1 MISTFKN
8 NKLALIGA
16 ALGAAILASSVNVTA
31 QEKAQSLDQ
40 LLNLVKRGQVAE
52 RREHAKREAEFKQ
65 AKNRQ
70 AALLSQAKQTR
81 TNEEAR
87 SVQLEKAFE
96 ENELAV
102 AAKQEQLK
110 ERLGSLTEL
119 FGHITSASG
128 DLRANMETSL
138 VSAQYPGREEFLD
151 GLVEKMSGND
161 KLPSIAEIERLWFEL
176 QREATESG
184 KVVKFTTDVSKPN
197 GDTAPTEVVRVG
209 SFNIVSSD
217 GQYLKYSQGSLEEL
231 ARQPAQYNGLAEDLA
246 NASSGLNAFG
256 VDPTGPSG
264 GSYLSALIDSPTLVE
279 RWHQGKIV
287 GYIITAVGAF
297 ALLIAI
303 WRLIV
308 LSAVGAKVNSQLKS
322 GSPNKNNPLGRVLA
336 VQEENPG
343 VDAETLELKL
353 NEAILKEQPALEN
366 SLTLLKIIAAVAPLL
381 GLLGTVTG
389 MILTFQAITIFG
401 AGDPKAMAGGIS
413 SALVTT
419 VLGLCVAIPTLLL
432 HTVVNGRSKKIMH
445 ILEEQS
451 AGLVAKQEEA
461 HG

>member
-1 MISTFKN
+1 MKN
-8 NKLALIGA
+8 KMKLLGVAIGA
-16 ALGAAILASSVNVTA
+16 LVLATTGTVNA
-31 QEKAQSLDQ
+31 QDKPRSLDQ
-40 LLNLVKRGQVAE
+40 LLRLVQQGKTSEARQNG
-52 RREHAKREAEFKQ
+52 KREAEFKQ

-81 TNEEAR
+81 VNEENR
-87 SVQLEKAFE
+87 STRLERSFE
-96 ENELAV
+96 ENEVSV
-102 AAKQEQLK
+102 ATKQAALK
-110 ERLGSLTEL
+110 EKLGSLTEL

-128 DLRANMETSL
+128 DLRANLETSL
-138 VSAQYPGREEFLD
+138 TSVQYPGREVFLD

-161 KLPSIAEIERLWFEL
+161 KLPSIEEIERLWFEL
-176 QREATESG
+176 QREAVETG
-184 KVVKFTTDVSKPN
+184 RIVKFSTEVSKPN
-197 GDTAPTEVVRVG
+197 GDTTTTDVVRVG

-217 GQYLKYSQGSLEEL
+217 GQYLKFDKGTLEEL
-231 ARQPAQYNGLAEDLA
+231 PRQPGEFNGAAASLAS
-246 NASSGLNAFG
+246 ASTGLHEFG

-264 GSYLSALIDSPTLVE
+264 GSYLSALIDSPTMVE
-279 RWHQGKIV
+279 RWHQGGTV

-297 ALLIAI
+297 ALIIAI

-308 LSAVGAKVNSQLKS
+308 LATVGAKVSSQVKS
-322 GSPNKNNPLGRVLA
+322 SSPNKNNPLGRVLS
-336 VQEENPG
+336 VQQENPSAN
-343 VDAETLELKL
+343 AETLELKL
-353 NEAILKEQPALEN
+353 NEAVLKETPALEN

-451 AGLVAKQEEA
+451 AGMIAKQEEA
-461 HG
+461 NG